1 MKLWEEV
8 KDRNMEK
15 PMLLY
20 SMKDSFSFYKR
31 ASFLFSFTGIY
42 FSIFLIL
49 RHVTKSHMI

>member
-8 KDRNMEK
+8 KDRNIEK

-31 ASFLFSFTGIY
+31 ASFLFSFMGIY
-42 FSIFLIL
+42 SSIFLIL